1 MGIVNPNNAS
11 VSLSLQSEGIEEAKK
26 AREALRAIK
35 EEELAAAKAAKELAD
50 AQALQSQK
58 IVKMATGATTAAH
71 VVKDLT
77 GGVGKLS
84 ETIGGSLSFFGPWG
98 MAIGGVVALLGQ
110 LFDQMGKNE
119 AALQKEQEEISRLAA
134 AYKSLGDSASYA
146 GAQEKLR
153 QEQLADDAAK
163 EVILRSQELHQV
175 QTKIYKYE
183 QEIREIR
190 EKQSHAVD
198 SMRDVYDRQIDSIVK
213 AIQKERDRKYQLEE
227 YLEGEKEALAEQKRL
242 REQREDEE
250 SEHQHLVAYERERM
264 QKREKEIEEQRQK
277 REKAAADAAR
287 QREKELAAL
296 AKLRDEAEKMAFK
309 ESSAGRIE
317 TLEREYEK
325 RKKLAEEEFLDQ
337 KRRAQALTQIE
348 TMRVIAEEGEKQRI
362 RDELA
367 KKSASITATSSAPQT
382 QTEKAEADWRATRDK
397 ILTEVQQLE
406 EIQAQYERE
415 FTATELSSSA
425 EYLAI
430 KDRQIEAS
438 KRLAEEEL
446 ISLSRV
452 SAAREEDARR
462 AQKETFDQVY
472 AQNALTE
479 AQKAA
484 ADAAQKGFEA
494 MASGLEAWGV
504 ESTAIQKMQ
513 MIASG
518 IQAGA
523 DAIDYGARALAYF
536 ASGNPIAGAGMMAAS
551 AGKTAAAAAYAAG
564 VADLGGSAPRTASAP
579 SGGGSY
585 SSSSL
590 TGSTPK
596 ESNEITVNFAFEGS
610 DNQIASALIRGLNA
624 TTGSLGRQKLKKN
637 VISERV

>member
-1 MGIVNPNNAS
+1 MANDGAS
-11 VSLSLQSEGIEEAKK
+11 YKYSVAVDGEKELINLKRNQEEMIEAAKRQK
-26 AREALRAIK
+26 QAEK
-35 EEELAAAKAAKELAD
+35 ELAAEQKKTNTLYKKLALG
-50 AQALQSQK
+50 QKRWSMALKS
-58 IVKMATGATTAAH
+58 GAE
-71 VVKDLT
+71 DL
-77 GGVGKLS
+77 GLLVSGLSRSLGV
-84 ETIGGSLSFFGPWG
+84 IGPWAA
-98 MAIGGVVALLGQ
+98 AIGGALGLLMQ
-110 LFDQMGKNE
+110 LYK
-119 AALQKEQEEISRLAA
+119 RLAKPPETKPTEDRIKA
-134 AYKSLGDSASYA
+134 LTEAYKSLGDAASYA
-146 GAQEKLR
+146 
-153 QEQLADDAAK
+153 AAK
-163 EVILRSQELHQV
+163 QKLQAEDVAQRSVEELIKRNQDLERIK
-175 QTKIYKYE
+175 T
-183 QEIREIR
+183 
-190 EKQSHAVD
+190 
-198 SMRDVYDRQIDSIVK
+198 QIAESESRTLEL
-213 AIQKERDRKYQLEE
+213 QRKYITASDAGRRDLNTRLGLE
-227 YLEGEKEALAEQKRL
+227 EQKRL
-242 REQREDEE
+242 KLEEQKEQLEGYIETQQKALAEEKRAREQREDAEI
-250 SEHQHLVAYERERM
+250 EHQHLVAYERERM
-264 QKREKEIEEQRQK
+264 QKREKEIEEQRRK

-287 QREKELAAL
+287 QREKELSAL

-325 RKKLAEEEFLDQ
+325 RKKLADEEFLDQ

-348 TMRVIAEEGEKQRI
+348 TMRVIAVEGEKQRI
-362 RDELA
+362 REELA
-367 KKSASITATSSAPQT
+367 KKSASVTATSSAPQT
-382 QTEKAEADWRATRDK
+382 QAEKAEADWRTLREK

-415 FTATELSSSA
+415 FTASELSSSA

-438 KRLAEEEL
+438 KRLAEEQL
-446 ISLSRV
+446 NSLSRV
-452 SAAREEDARR
+452 SAARAEDAHL

-472 AQNALTE
+472 AQHALTE

-494 MASGLEAWGV
+494 MANGLEAWGV

-513 MIASG
+513 MVASG

-590 TGSTPK
+590 TGSAPK

-624 TTGSLGRQKLKKN
+624 TTGTLGRQKLKKN